1 MLIRRDTIMTMS
13 TANLI
18 HNIKL
23 IKKRAAKAKIIAAVK
38 ANAYGHGLKDAAL
51 RLEKYVDMLGVA
63 FIDEAIFLRKNG
75 IKIPIILLE
84 GVVKKNDLKI
94 AAKENFHVVFH
105 HQSQIEFLQKKFNLE
120 KPINAWLKVD
130 TGMNRLGFDI
140 KDAKYFYQKLLND
153 PKLAKPVRIM
163 SHFACADIVTH
174 PLNQKQI
181 DLFKSLVDDID
192 TEFSLCNSA
201 GIFNFPQN
209 NYDFVRPGL
218 AIYGASPL
226 SGKTAADF
234 DLKPVMTLK
243 TSLISIKKVTKGS
256 AIGYSGRYICKKDM
270 LIGVGAIG
278 YGDGYPK
285 TARDGTPILVNN
297 IKCQLIGSVS
307 MDMITIDLTN
317 CLNAK
322 IGDKVT
328 LWGDNLAVEEVAKH
342 TDNVAYDLLT
352 VVRERIKFSWD

>member
-1 MLIRRDTIMTMS
+1 M
-13 TANLI
+13 
-18 HNIKL
+18 
-23 IKKRAAKAKIIAAVK
+23 
-38 ANAYGHGLKDAAL
+38 
-51 RLEKYVDMLGVA
+51 
-63 FIDEAIFLRKNG
+63 
-75 IKIPIILLE
+75 
-84 GVVKKNDLKI
+84 
-94 AAKENFHVVFH
+94 
-105 HQSQIEFLQKKFNLE
+105 QKKFNLE

-130 TGMNRLGFDI
+130 TGMNRLGYDF
-140 KDAKYFYQKLLND
+140 KGAKYFYQTLLND